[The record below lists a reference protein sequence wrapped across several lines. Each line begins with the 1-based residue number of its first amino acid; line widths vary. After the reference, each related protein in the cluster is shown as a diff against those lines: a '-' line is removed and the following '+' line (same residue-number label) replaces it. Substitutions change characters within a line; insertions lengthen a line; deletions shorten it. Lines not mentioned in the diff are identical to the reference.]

1 MKGTKAEREEKE
13 TNNLVLGT
21 RLGSSFLNGSSLKK
35 LTCSAG
41 HTGDEVPSPLGWED
55 P

>member
-1 MKGTKAEREEKE
+1 MKEQKQKEKRKE

-21 RLGSSFLNGSSLKK
+21 RLGSRALNGSSLKNPP
-35 LTCSAG
+35 AVQD
-41 HTGDEVPSPLGWED
+41 TGDEVPSLGWED